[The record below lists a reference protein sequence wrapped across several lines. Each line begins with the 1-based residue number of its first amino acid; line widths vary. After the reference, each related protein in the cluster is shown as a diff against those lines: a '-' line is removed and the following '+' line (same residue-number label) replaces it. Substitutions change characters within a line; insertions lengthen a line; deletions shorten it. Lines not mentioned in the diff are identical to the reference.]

1 MISALY
7 SVVLFREFNK
17 CFYLLVFLQPGIT
30 LPEDKAYSDL
40 ADSDIPLKQASM
52 LVNYLYT
59 LLNNT
64 SHYSSVPDTLTR
76 SFHDVI
82 TGLSR
87 LTIFNSYVRIPPL
100 VWKMGWGDDEH
111 GKELPP
117 LPIDILREK
126 DVLQDFV
133 LRVHS
138 IGEFLVFIYLILFPP
153 DCFISSKQRPGL
165 KLFRL
170 EFW

>member
-1 MISALY
+1 MRNKS
-7 SVVLFREFNK
+7 K
-17 CFYLLVFLQPGIT
+17 CFYVLVFIQPGTT
-30 LPEDKAYSDL
+30 LPEDNIYSNL
-40 ADSDIPLKQASM
+40 AESEIPLKQASM

-59 LLNNT
+59 LLNHT
-64 SHYSSVPDTLTR
+64 SNHSSVPETLTR

-100 VWKMGWGDDEH
+100 VWKMGWGDEQH
-111 GKELPP
+111 GTELPP

-126 DVLQDFV
+126 DILQDFV

-138 IGEFLVFIYLILFPP
+138 IGKFLSCQI
-153 DCFISSKQRPGL
+153 
-165 KLFRL
+165 
-170 EFW
+170 